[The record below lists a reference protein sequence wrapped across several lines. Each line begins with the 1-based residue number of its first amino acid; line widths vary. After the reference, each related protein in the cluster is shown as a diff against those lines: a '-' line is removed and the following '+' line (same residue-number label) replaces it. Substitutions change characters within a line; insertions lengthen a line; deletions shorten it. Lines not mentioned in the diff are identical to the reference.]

1 MEEVREPIHNLELT
15 EYIADFIEMSDDIQ
29 LCISAAYTRYQV
41 AKAKDPNIPTLAKLI
56 RETLENNFELVTA
69 DCTEMLRDTDRY
81 TRPDIEADVMLS
93 NFDEVDWEEVACQW
107 GVIIHA

>member
-41 AKAKDPNIPTLAKLI
+41 AKSKDPNIQTLAKLI